1 MSPRRPGVRARPT
14 CSEGATGN
22 VTSAPESSSVAQLN
36 GRDAGQAAG
45 QVLGLVTLLY
55 TFLVSIGLLG
65 KAFKLFS
72 GGFVGD
78 LIQSADN
85 PVVGLF
91 EGILVTTLVQSS
103 STTTS
108 LVVALVASG
117 TMPVAAAIPMVMG
130 ANIGTSVT
138 NTLVSLGHLSRGQ
151 EFRRAFA
158 ASTIHD
164 FFNIAAV
171 IIMFPLQVA
180 TNFLGRAADALSDLF
195 QGAGGLDFASPLKL
209 ATGPVVSAV
218 AERLHSHPWAL
229 MLLSLVLM
237 FGSLRYLVKVL
248 KGLVLSRVERF
259 FDRTLFRNAALAMT
273 FGLVV
278 TILVQSSSITTSL
291 AIPLAG
297 AGLLTLRQIFPYT
310 LGANVGTTVTAIL
323 AALSVGEVT
332 AVTVA
337 FAHLLF
343 NVLGIGCVWPVP
355 AIRWLPLRAADA
367 FARIATANRWL
378 PVLYIAVFFYLLPF
392 LAIAILR

>member
-1 MSPRRPGVRARPT
+1 MAVRPEA
-14 CSEGATGN
+14 ATGRPHWSTGAKPILQ
-22 VTSAPESSSVAQLN
+22 VVALL
-36 GRDAGQAAG
+36 A
-45 QVLGLVTLLY
+45 LLY
-55 TFLVSIGLLG
+55 AFLVSIGLLG

-78 LIQSADN
+78 LIQSANN

-117 TMPVAAAIPMVMG
+117 TMPVSVAIPVIMG

-138 NTLVSLGHLSRGQ
+138 NTLVSLGHLARGQ

-171 IIMFPLQVA
+171 VILFPLQVS
-180 TNFLGRAADALSDLF
+180 TNLLGRLSTALADAF
-195 QGAGGLDFASPLKL
+195 GHVGGLTFASPLKL
-209 ATGPVVSAV
+209 ITGPVVSGIAH
-218 AERLHSHPWAL
+218 RLEHHPWLLLLLAL
-229 MLLSLVLM
+229 VIM
-237 FGSLRYLVKVL
+237 FASLRYLVKVL
-248 KGLVLSRVERF
+248 KSLVLKRVEQF
-259 FDRTLFRNAALAMT
+259 FDRTLFRNAALAMM
-273 FGLVV
+273 FGLIV
-278 TILVQSSSITTSL
+278 TTLVQSSSITTSL
-291 AIPLAG
+291 AVPLAG

-323 AALSVGEVT
+323 AALSVGDIS
-332 AVTVA
+332 AITVA

-343 NVLGIGCVWPVP
+343 NVIGIACIWPIP
-355 AIRWLPLRAADA
+355 AIRNIPLKASERFAAVA
-367 FARIATANRWL
+367 SANRWI
-378 PVLYIAVFFYLLPF
+378 PIVYIVVFFYALPF
-392 LAIAILR
+392 TVIWILR